1 MNLFFDTSALVKFFH
16 DEEGSE
22 AVTKLITS
30 QENEIWGLELVRLEF
45 MSALFRRF
53 RNKEVKEVDDRQ
65 LTEAISGFNE
75 EIILFNVEPFRQA
88 IIKEAESLVKK
99 YWKTQGIRTLDALH
113 LGAFSLI
120 AEEEWGFVAAD
131 ENLCKVVELIG
142 FNAINPLKNK

>member
-16 DEEGSE
+16 EEEGSE

-30 QENEIWGLELVRLEF
+30 EENEIWILELVRLEF
-45 MSALFRRF
+45 MSALFRRY
-53 RNKEVKEVDDRQ
+53 RNKELDDKQ
-65 LTEAISGFNE
+65 LNEAVSGFNE
-75 EIILFNVEPFRQA
+75 EITLFNVEPLRQA

-99 YWKTQGIRTLDALH
+99 YGKTQGLRTLDALH

-131 ENLCKVVELIG
+131 ENLCKVAQLIG
-142 FNAINPLKNK
+142 LNALNPLKNQ